1 MCTKKGYF
9 DPFFLKLRLTRSLKG
24 YTLRLMRAQM
34 PQITSHVV
42 TMDLGVPQI
51 TSHVVTPNLVKYLKL
66 GGLDLTVI

>member
-1 MCTKKGYF
+1 
-9 DPFFLKLRLTRSLKG
+9 
-24 YTLRLMRAQM
+24 M
-34 PQITSHVV
+34 PQITSHEV